1 MSKVWSQLARS
12 KSIAANFNAKWV
24 ISQHQIFWYITDKYA
39 SIRDWQTHLV
49 VPLSTFADQD
59 VLKVISDN
67 QEKESSARKVLEA
80 KRTAHAAEAEAA
92 KANAVKTE
100 SAAEGDGEETAD
112 EPAAS
117 EDGDEV
123 EDDEEDDEDE
133 GEGSGADPGAGG
145 DPDPEAGDV
154 DANKEEA
161 GPIHIGVFCDGC
173 KVSVPTNTRRLVI
186 NECLFQ
192 TGDPIVGNRFKCSVC
207 ENYDLCDSCH
217 QAGIHDEHKML
228 KIEDPADA
236 PEIQSLVRS
245 IRLVIDVSPLI
256 FLLCS

>member
-1 MSKVWSQLARS
+1 MSKVWSQLAQS

-24 ISQHQIFWYITDKYA
+24 ISQHQIFWYITDKYT

-49 VPLSTFADQD
+49 VHLSTFADQD
-59 VLKVISDN
+59 VLKVISDS
-67 QEKESSARKVLEA
+67 QEKESSRRKGLEA
-80 KRTAHAAEAEAA
+80 KRAAARAAEAEAA

-123 EDDEEDDEDE
+123 EEDEEYEE
-133 GEGSGADPGAGG
+133 EGSGADPGAGG
-145 DPDPEAGDV
+145 DADPEAGGDAPPEAGDV

-173 KVSVPTNTRRLVI
+173 RVSVPTNTR
-186 NECLFQ
+186 
-192 TGDPIVGNRFKCSVC
+192 
-207 ENYDLCDSCH
+207 
-217 QAGIHDEHKML
+217 
-228 KIEDPADA
+228 
-236 PEIQSLVRS
+236 
-245 IRLVIDVSPLI
+245 
-256 FLLCS
+256 

>member
-12 KSIAANFNAKWV
+12 KSIAANFNAK
-24 ISQHQIFWYITDKYA
+24 
-39 SIRDWQTHLV
+39 DWQTHLV

-80 KRTAHAAEAEAA
+80 KRAAAHAAEAEAA

-112 EPAAS
+112 EPPAS

-123 EDDEEDDEDE
+123 EDDEDEEDE
-133 GEGSGADPGAGG
+133 EEGSGADPGAGG
-145 DPDPEAGDV
+145 DPDPEAGNV

-173 KVSVPTNTRRLVI
+173 K
-186 NECLFQ
+186 

-236 PEIQSLVRS
+236 PEIQSLNYDDD
-245 IRLVIDVSPLI
+245 IDSV
-256 FLLCS
+256 LLGFRVYSKSHAPVQISGQLANGQAIPWKKD